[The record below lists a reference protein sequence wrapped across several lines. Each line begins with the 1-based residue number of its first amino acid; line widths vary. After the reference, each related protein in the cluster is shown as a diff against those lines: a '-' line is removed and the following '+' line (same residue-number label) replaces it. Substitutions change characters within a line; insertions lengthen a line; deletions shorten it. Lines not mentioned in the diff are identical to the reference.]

1 MYDTCNSLE
10 IDVLAPTITEIPHFH
25 WLYLT
30 EKGLTAYNSSTISNT
45 SSADTS
51 RANLLGICL
60 ASPACCSAEALRS
73 SCLCHFCA
81 CSAAPLLTAWAL

>member
-30 EKGLTAYNSSTISNT
+30 EKGLTPYNSSTISNT

-60 ASPACCSAEALRS
+60 ASEPAALLKLCGLHACATSVHALRL
-73 SCLCHFCA
+73 LC
-81 CSAAPLLTAWAL
+81 